1 VIGAGA
7 AGLATAWELLGQGC
21 KVDVFEANSGI
32 AEGAS
37 FASTGFLGAAALVAW
52 DLAGLPPVRPGATAS
67 LLPPAWARSVPGMVF
82 WRQRL
87 SQQTTDRQN
96 ALFNAAH
103 ALAELNAQRIESHL
117 HDSLQEVEST
127 QGAVIAWRTEE
138 QRRLLQA
145 GVERLRQTESPIREL
160 DPLQARAL
168 DTAVNPELPFAGAI
182 ALPSDRVI
190 NGRQWLA
197 HLKNDI
203 LQLGGQ
209 VHVKARVSGLTTD
222 GVVHMA
228 PVDAEAPKAKT
239 FDAIVVCAASASTGL
254 LKPLGLELPMLVL
267 NHCAL
272 SAPVR
277 EATHAP
283 STVWIDAQER
293 IIISR
298 TGQRLRASGGVLV
311 PGTAPQATFKTLY
324 RAVEDWF
331 PGAATLHGDK
341 ALVQTWQASVGHTPD
356 GLPLVGRTAQPRIWV
371 NAAHGGRGWTFA
383 AGAAKLLAEL
393 MTGQATSLDP
403 ASFAPQRPMRA

>member
-1 VIGAGA
+1 MIGAGA

-21 KVDVFEANSGI
+21 KVEVFEASNGI

-37 FASTGFLGAAALVAW
+37 FASTGFLGAASLTAW
-52 DLAGLPPVRPGATAS
+52 DMAGLPPVRPGATAS
-67 LLPPAWARSVPGMVF
+67 LLPPTWARSVPGMVF

-87 SQQTTDRQN
+87 SQQSADRQN
-96 ALFNAAH
+96 TLFQAAH
-103 ALAELNAQRIESHL
+103 ALAQLNIQRIESHL

-127 QGAVIAWRTEE
+127 QGAVIAWRTDE

-145 GVERLRQTESPIREL
+145 GLERLRQTESPVHEL
-160 DPLQARAL
+160 DPALARSL
-168 DTAVNPELPFAGAI
+168 DTAVNPELAFAGAFG
-182 ALPSDRVI
+182 LPTDRVI

-209 VHVKARVSGLTTD
+209 VHFRARVTGLTAE
-222 GVVHMA
+222 GIVHLA
-228 PVDAEAPKAKT
+228 PLDAEPPKAKT
-239 FDAIVVCAASASTGL
+239 FDAVVVCAASSSTGL
-254 LKPLGLELPMLVL
+254 LKPLGVELPMLVL

-283 STVWIDAQER
+283 STVWMDAQER

-311 PGTAPQATFKTLY
+311 PGAASQATFKTLY
-324 RAVEDWF
+324 RAIEDWF

-356 GLPLVGRTAQPRIWV
+356 GLPLVGRTAHSRIWV
-371 NAAHGGRGWTFA
+371 NAAHGGRGWTFG

-393 MTGQATSLDP
+393 MTGQTTSLDP
-403 ASFAPQRPMRA
+403 ASFAPQRTMRA